1 MPALIALMTIIKM
14 QARGRGIHI
23 QSDFKK
29 TSCFIVFSSRFFVFF
44 RQSEQ
49 MVETI
54 AKVTK
59 LV

>member
-1 MPALIALMTIIKM
+1 MPALMALMTIIKM

-29 TSCFIVFSSRFFVFF
+29 MSYFTVFPSRFLVFF